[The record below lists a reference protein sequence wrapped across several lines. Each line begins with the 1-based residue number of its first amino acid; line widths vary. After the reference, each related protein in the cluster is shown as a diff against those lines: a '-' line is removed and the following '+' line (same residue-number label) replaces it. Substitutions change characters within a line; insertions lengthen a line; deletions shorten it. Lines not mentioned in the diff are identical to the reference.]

1 MTQPSDTPT
10 DHGRQF
16 YCPVHQSS
24 WCRCPVGSGE
34 TLEEPLVA
42 SHPPPTPE
50 KCDHKFIDSPHCL
63 KCGWVPPTPEEDAIT
78 DGEIRRRMKANAA
91 DPPAADPGGPMST
104 DKAPLPEAVREQIDR
119 AVRAVIDLEAEA
131 LGDNCLAMQLR
142 PLIAPVAE
150 AAAQQERA
158 RLDKLLTDWREHAR
172 RVRPLESAR
181 LTAEKR
187 ARTAEWMFYTNR
199 ANELEAELAASHQ
212 PPTPREY
219 EPHEICQS
227 CGVVRPCCVHDRTS
241 PTPEDR

>member
-104 DKAPLPEAVREQIDR
+104 DKAPLPEAVREQIDTEAHR
-119 AVRAVIDLEAEA
+119 IADGDPCILAGSRPGDLVLDPFTGSGTTGAVSVRHQRNFIGCEL
-131 LGDNCLAMQLR
+131 N
-142 PLIAPVAE
+142 PVYI
-150 AAAQQERA
+150 
-158 RLDKLLTDWREHAR
+158 KL
-172 RVRPLESAR
+172 
-181 LTAEKR
+181 
-187 ARTAEWMFYTNR
+187 ARTRIDAVAPLFAT
-199 ANELEAELAASHQ
+199 EA
-212 PPTPREY
+212 
-219 EPHEICQS
+219 
-227 CGVVRPCCVHDRTS
+227 V
-241 PTPEDR
+241 